1 MRCQIITATD
11 IQMSISQH
19 QGNSMANKIEHLEI
33 LAKEIEKQAGGFE
46 NVATLTHCMTRIR
59 LILKDN
65 TKFNAEALKGV
76 EGVKGVVFNG
86 EQHQVIVGMGTA
98 AKVFSVM
105 NKRMQQS
112 GTQDDAPTE
121 VVKKGFSIR
130 RMLNTLAAIFVP
142 TIPALIGCGLIMG
155 LLNII
160 RLTAPGVVE
169 QYPELFKLLKLI
181 GSSVFVYLSIMI
193 GMNTAKELGA
203 STSIGAV
210 MAGLLAMPGLADIT
224 LFGDKLQPNSGGI
237 FAVLMVVVF
246 SSKFEIWFR
255 SIIRESLDLILTPFV
270 TILVSAFV
278 AIIIFQPAGHYL
290 NQMLAQGVSVAL
302 LNDGGGAIATG
313 GLLGGSF
320 LFLLLTGLH
329 QGLIPIHAEILQ
341 TFGLNYLFPILA
353 MGGMGQVGSCFWVLL
368 RTKNARLKKTLM
380 GALPVGIF
388 GVGEPLLFGVSLP
401 LGKPFIAGCI
411 GGAAG
416 GALMAFFKVGIII
429 PFGTAGLS
437 LIPLVGDGQI
447 IDFLIAVVGAW
458 VVGFIAS
465 MIIGFNDP
473 EK

>member
-1 MRCQIITATD
+1 
-11 IQMSISQH
+11 
-19 QGNSMANKIEHLEI
+19 MANKIEHLDT
-33 LAKEIEKQAGGFE
+33 LAIEIEKHAGGFQ

-59 LILKDN
+59 LILKDSSL
-65 TKFNAEALKGV
+65 FDADALKQV

-98 AKVFSVM
+98 TKVYSIM
-105 NKRMQQS
+105 NKRMQNS
-112 GTQDDAPTE
+112 SVSSEDEPASTP
-121 VVKKGFSIR
+121 VKKGFSIR

-155 LLNII
+155 LINII
-160 RLTAPGVVE
+160 RLVAPGLVE
-169 QYPELFKLLKLI
+169 QFPELFKLFKLI
-181 GSSVFVYLSIMI
+181 GSTVFAYLSIMI
-193 GMNTAKELGA
+193 GINTAKELGA

-224 LFGDKLQPNSGGI
+224 LFGEKLQPNSGGI

-246 SSKFEIWFR
+246 SSKLELWFR
-255 SIIRESLDLILTPFV
+255 SIVKESLDLILTPFV
-270 TILVSAFV
+270 TILVSSLV
-278 AIIIFQPAGHYL
+278 AIMIFQPIGHYL
-290 NQMLAQGVSVAL
+290 NQLLAQGVSLSL
-302 LNDGGGAIATG
+302 LNQGGGAVVTG
-313 GLLGGSF
+313 AALGGSF

-329 QGLIPIHAEILQ
+329 QGLIPIHTEILN

-353 MGGMGQVGSCFWVLL
+353 MGGMGQVGSCFWVYL
-368 RTKNARLKKTLM
+368 RTKNQRLKKTLM

-401 LGKPFIAGCI
+401 LGKPFVAGCI

-416 GALMAFFKVGIII
+416 GALMAYFQVGIII

-447 IDFLIAVVGAW
+447 IKFLIAVLGAW
-458 VVGFIAS
+458 IVGFIAS
-465 MIIGFNDP
+465 MLMGFTDP

>member
-1 MRCQIITATD
+1 
-11 IQMSISQH
+11 
-19 QGNSMANKIEHLEI
+19 MANKIEHLEV
-33 LAKEIEKQAGGFE
+33 LAREIEKYAGGFE

-59 LILKDN
+59 LVLKDN
-65 TKFNAEALKGV
+65 SKFDAESLKQI
-76 EGVKGVVFNG
+76 EGVKGVIFNG
-86 EQHQVIVGMGTA
+86 EQQQVIVGMGTA

-105 NKRMQQS
+105 NKRMQGS
-112 GTQDDAPTE
+112 TSTTSESSAPAE
-121 VVKKGFSIR
+121 KKAFSIR

-155 LLNII
+155 LINIV
-160 RLTAPGVVE
+160 RLVAPGVVD
-169 QYPELFKLLKLI
+169 QFPELFKLLKLI
-181 GSSVFVYLSIMI
+181 GSAVFVYLSIMI
-193 GMNTAKELGA
+193 GVNTAKELGA

-210 MAGLLAMPGLADIT
+210 MAGLLSMPGLADIT
-224 LFGDKLQPNSGGI
+224 LFGSKLVPGSGGI

-246 SSKFEIWFR
+246 SSKFEVWFR
-255 SIIRESLDLILTPFV
+255 SIIKESLDLIVTPFV
-270 TILVSAFV
+270 TILVSAMV
-278 AIIIFQPAGHYL
+278 AIVVFQPAGHYL
-290 NQMLAQGVSVAL
+290 NQILAQGVSVAL
-302 LNDGGGAIATG
+302 LNSGGGAVATG
-313 GLLGGSF
+313 GILGGSF

-353 MGGMGQVGSCFWVLL
+353 MGGMGQVGSCFWVYLK
-368 RTKNARLKKTLM
+368 TKNQRLKKTLV

-416 GALMAFFKVGIII
+416 GALMAFFHVGIII

-447 IDFLIAVVGAW
+447 LDFLIAVAGAW
-458 VVGFIAS
+458 IVGFIAS
-465 MIIGFNDP
+465 MIIGFTDP

>member
-1 MRCQIITATD
+1 
-11 IQMSISQH
+11 
-19 QGNSMANKIEHLEI
+19 MANKIEHLEV
-33 LAKEIEKQAGGFE
+33 LAAEIEKNVGGFD
-46 NVATLTHCMTRIR
+46 NVETLTHCMTRIR

-65 TKFNAEALKGV
+65 NKFNAEALKQV

-86 EQHQVIVGMGTA
+86 EQQQVIVGMGTA

-105 NKRMQQS
+105 NKRMQGLGASSENDTQS
-112 GTQDDAPTE
+112 KP
-121 VVKKGFSIR
+121 VKKGFSIR

-155 LLNII
+155 LINIV
-160 RLTAPGVVE
+160 RLVAPGLVE
-169 QYPELFKLLKLI
+169 QFPEFFKLLKLI
-181 GSSVFVYLSIMI
+181 GSAVFTYLSIMI
-193 GMNTAKELGA
+193 GVNTAKELGA

-224 LFGDKLQPNSGGI
+224 LFGEKLQPNSGGI

-246 SSKFEIWFR
+246 SSKFEVWFR
-255 SIIRESLDLILTPFV
+255 SIIRESLDLIVTPFV
-270 TILVSAFV
+270 TILVSAMV
-278 AIIIFQPAGHYL
+278 ALIVFQPAGHYL
-290 NQMLAQGVSVAL
+290 NQILAQGVSVAL
-302 LNDGGGAIATG
+302 LTNGGGAVATG
-313 GLLGGSF
+313 GILGGSF

-353 MGGMGQVGSCFWVLL
+353 MGGMGQVGSCFWVFLK
-368 RTKNARLKKTLM
+368 TKNQRLKKTLI

-416 GALMAFFKVGIII
+416 GALMAFFHVGIII

-447 IDFLIAVVGAW
+447 LDFLIAVSGAW
-458 VVGFIAS
+458 IVGFITS

-473 EK
+473 EE

>member
-1 MRCQIITATD
+1 
-11 IQMSISQH
+11 
-19 QGNSMANKIEHLEI
+19 MANKIEHLEV
-33 LAKEIEKQAGGFE
+33 LAKEIEKNVGGFD
-46 NVATLTHCMTRIR
+46 NVETLTHCMTRIR

-65 TKFNAEALKGV
+65 SKFNAEALKQV
-76 EGVKGVVFNG
+76 DGVKGVVFNG
-86 EQHQVIVGMGTA
+86 EQQQVIVGMGTA

-105 NKRMQQS
+105 NKRMQGFSVTSENDIHSQ
-112 GTQDDAPTE
+112 P
-121 VVKKGFSIR
+121 VKKDFSIR

-155 LLNII
+155 LINIV
-160 RLTAPGVVE
+160 RLVAPDVVE
-169 QYPELFKLLKLI
+169 QFPEFFKLLKLI
-181 GSSVFVYLSIMI
+181 GSAVFTYLSIMI
-193 GMNTAKELGA
+193 GVNTAKELGA

-224 LFGDKLQPNSGGI
+224 LFGEKLQPNSGGI

-246 SSKFEIWFR
+246 SSKFEVWFR
-255 SIIRESLDLILTPFV
+255 SIIRESLDLIVTPFV
-270 TILVSAFV
+270 TILVSAMV
-278 AIIIFQPAGHYL
+278 ALIVFQPAGHYL
-290 NQMLAQGVSVAL
+290 NQILAQGVSVAL
-302 LNDGGGAIATG
+302 LSSGGGAVATG
-313 GLLGGSF
+313 AILGGSF

-353 MGGMGQVGSCFWVLL
+353 MGGMGQVGSCFWVFLK
-368 RTKNARLKKTLM
+368 TKNQRLKKTLI

-416 GALMAFFKVGIII
+416 GALMAFFHVGIII

-447 IDFLIAVVGAW
+447 LNFLIAVAGAW
-458 VVGFIAS
+458 IVGFITS

>member
-1 MRCQIITATD
+1 
-11 IQMSISQH
+11 
-19 QGNSMANKIEHLEI
+19 MANKIEHLEV
-33 LAKEIEKQAGGFE
+33 LAREIEKYAGGFE
-46 NVATLTHCMTRIR
+46 NVGTLTHCMTRIR
-59 LILKDN
+59 LVLKDN
-65 TKFNAEALKGV
+65 SKFDADALKQV
-76 EGVKGVVFNG
+76 EGGKGVVFNG
-86 EQHQVIVGMGTA
+86 EQQQVIVGMGTA

-105 NKRMQQS
+105 NKRMQNS
-112 GTQDDAPTE
+112 GVASEESSALTPE
-121 VVKKGFSIR
+121 KKSFSIR

-155 LLNII
+155 LINIV
-160 RLTAPGVVE
+160 RLVAPGVVE
-169 QYPELFKLLKLI
+169 QFPELFKLLKLI
-181 GSSVFVYLSIMI
+181 GSAVFTYLSIMI
-193 GMNTAKELGA
+193 GVNTAKELGA

-224 LFGDKLQPNSGGI
+224 LFGEKLQPNSGGI

-246 SSKFEIWFR
+246 SSKFEVWFR
-255 SIIRESLDLILTPFV
+255 SIIKESLDLIVTPFV
-270 TILVSAFV
+270 TILVSAMV
-278 AIIIFQPAGHYL
+278 ALIVFQPAGHYL
-290 NQMLAQGVSVAL
+290 NQVLAQGVSVAL
-302 LNDGGGAIATG
+302 LNSGGGAVATG
-313 GLLGGSF
+313 GILGGSF

-368 RTKNARLKKTLM
+368 KTKNQRLKKTLV

-416 GALMAFFKVGIII
+416 GALMAFFHVGIII

-447 IDFLIAVVGAW
+447 LDFLIAVAGAW
-458 VVGFIAS
+458 IVGFIAS